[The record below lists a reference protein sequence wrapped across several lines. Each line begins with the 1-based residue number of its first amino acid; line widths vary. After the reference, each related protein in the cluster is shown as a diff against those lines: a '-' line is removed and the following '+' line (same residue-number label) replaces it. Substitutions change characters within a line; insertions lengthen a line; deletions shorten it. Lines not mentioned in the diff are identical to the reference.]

1 MRGHGADVRR
11 PQRPRALRTSEG
23 KVGGCSPP
31 PFGALL
37 TTQWR
42 TSHLCLAIAIPC
54 VAMAVAAGSSVAL
67 ANGCSPIVGS
77 SAGGTLA
84 TMTGACLV
92 ASITVTFGGEQGTVV
107 TANNTDMTVLTP
119 AHAFGT
125 TPVVVQH
132 CSPCHQAYPPDFVF
146 GDLGTIAGM
155 SPDQGTTAG
164 GGAVAITG
172 PFLDQATS
180 VRFGATDAASFTIAS
195 ASLIT
200 AIAPVGV
207 AGAVDVTFT
216 TEFGSRTSLAAFT
229 YAVPAAPAAA
239 PPGVVTQV
247 DSGTR
252 QVLFGG
258 RTRLVFDL
266 RYERSGRFSF
276 FLQRPRASRISIIRG
291 SRIGDRVLR
300 KAFFAPVV
308 QQGQAGTMVRR
319 PLIVK
324 GMPEAGSVMR
334 AILSQADGS
343 LDGAQFPLAPNTPVS
358 EMGL

>member
-1 MRGHGADVRR
+1 MGAVT
-11 PQRPRALRTSEG
+11 P
-23 KVGGCSPP
+23 V
-31 PFGALL
+31 
-37 TTQWR
+37 
-42 TSHLCLAIAIPC
+42 
-54 VAMAVAAGSSVAL
+54 
-67 ANGCSPIVGS
+67 VGS
-77 SAGGTLA
+77 SAGGTLV

-92 ASITVTFGGEQGTVV
+92 APITVTFGGEQSTVV

-132 CSPCHQAYPPDFVF
+132 CFPCHQAYPLDFVF

-155 SPDQGTTAG
+155 SPDQGTTADG
-164 GGAVAITG
+164 TAVAITG
-172 PFLDQATS
+172 AFLDQVTS

-200 AIAPVGV
+200 AIAPAGV

-216 TEFGSRTSLAAFT
+216 TAFGSSTSLAAFT
-229 YAVPAAPAAA
+229 YAVPASPAAVPAAA
-239 PPGVVTQV
+239 PVGVVTQV
-247 DSGTR
+247 GSGTR
-252 QVLFGG
+252 QVLSGG

-291 SRIGDRVLR
+291 SGIGDRVLR

-308 QQGQAGTMVRR
+308 QQGQAGTTVRR

-334 AILSQADGS
+334 AIVSQADGS

>member
-1 MRGHGADVRR
+1 M
-11 PQRPRALRTSEG
+11 
-23 KVGGCSPP
+23 
-31 PFGALL
+31 

-77 SAGGTLA
+77 VTPVVGSSAGETLA

-92 ASITVTFGGEQGTVV
+92 APITVTFGGEQGTVV

-155 SPDQGTTAG
+155 SPDQGTTTG
-164 GGAVAITG
+164 GIAVAITG
-172 PFLDQATS
+172 PFLDQVTS

-200 AIAPVGV
+200 AIAPSGV

-216 TEFGSRTSLAAFT
+216 TAFGSSTSLAAFT
-229 YAVPAAPAAA
+229 YAAPASPAAA
-239 PPGVVTQV
+239 PAGVVAQIG
-247 DSGTR
+247 SGTR
-252 QVLFGG
+252 QVLSGG

-308 QQGQAGTMVRR
+308 QQGQAGTTVRR

-343 LDGAQFPLAPNTPVS
+343 LDGAQFPLAPNTPVG